1 MRKTIDQFI
10 FLILLP
16 LILQTIVFYGY
27 NSAYFPYHN
36 LEKLPD
42 YYYTSV
48 YNYRFLSRDV
58 LENFG
63 AYLTTFFNQN
73 NFQFKSYLL
82 SKGTPFYHALFIIT
96 TFFMILSSI
105 SLSRILKLKTF
116 DKLGENFKTI
126 FHVLLLLLVAITQY
140 VLTPYDA
147 SALFL
152 FIITVCFSIKYIEN
166 KSFKN
171 LLIITLLIII
181 STLNRETSSINL
193 AFLGA
198 LLLTENWQK
207 KENFISIVKDL
218 SLPVIGFVATYL
230 AVRIFLNNGA
240 GKSLNEGFYLL
251 QNLTKPNNVFGIL
264 FFLIFMKF
272 AYLMSNTA
280 ENKKTITKFILLCS
294 PYLIMIFCVGIL
306 WETRLFIPIILGS
319 VFIALMNFEK
329 EKLN

>member
-10 FLILLP
+10 FIILLP
-16 LILQTIVFYGY
+16 FILQTIVFYGY

-48 YNYRFLSRDV
+48 YNYRFLSRDL

-63 AYLTTFFNQN
+63 AYLTAFFNGN
-73 NFQFKSYLL
+73 DFKFKSYLL

-96 TFFMILSSI
+96 TIFMILSSF
-105 SLSRILKLKTF
+105 SLYRILKLKTF
-116 DKLGENFKTI
+116 EKLNENSKII

-152 FIITVCFSIKYIEN
+152 FILTACFSIKYIEN
-166 KSFKN
+166 KSSKN
-171 LLIITLLIII
+171 LLIITLLIIF

-207 KENFISIVKDL
+207 KENLISIIKEL
-218 SLPVIGFVATYL
+218 SLPVLGFISTYL
-230 AVRIFLNNGA
+230 IVRIFLNNAA

-251 QNLTKPNNVFGIL
+251 QNLTKPNNVFGII

-272 AYLMSNTA
+272 AYLMSNSL
-280 ENKKTITKFILLCS
+280 ENKRTITKFIVFCS

-319 VFIALMNFEK
+319 VFIALMNFGR